1 MHSTSDSGAEDQ
13 ELVVQVAEVG
23 HLFTAPDTDPLA
35 QHEGEVMGEP
45 ALLRV
50 LRRLMAARSLSAGG
64 KLVVLLPAEKIEPGL
79 VQRVHA
85 ALERYCTLKLEDNDA
100 QLRITRRE
108 AARLLLRGLL
118 ILAVCVGLSSLFRA
132 DTITF
137 LPPLL
142 KNTLGE
148 GFNVIGWV
156 MLWRPVEAYFFD
168 PLPIRRSSAV
178 HRFLASLQLEI
189 RPQRLPA
196 DRSSA

>member
-1 MHSTSDSGAEDQ
+1 MRNTSDSPSEDQ
-13 ELVVQVAEVG
+13 ELVVQVAEVA
-23 HLFTAPDTDPLA
+23 HLFAAPDTDPLA

-50 LRRLMAARSLSAGG
+50 VRRLMAARRLSAAGT
-64 KLVVLLPAEKIEPGL
+64 LIVLLPAEKIEPGL
-79 VQRVHA
+79 AQRVHA

-118 ILAVCVGLSSLFRA
+118 ILAVCVALSALFRS

-137 LPPLL
+137 LPPFL
-142 KNTLGE
+142 KNALGE

-178 HRFLASLQLEI
+178 HRFLASLHLEI
-189 RPQRLPA
+189 RPQRSPA

>member
-1 MHSTSDSGAEDQ
+1 MNSASGMAVENH
-13 ELVVQVAEVG
+13 ELVVQVAEIS

-50 LRRLMAARSLSAGG
+50 VRRLLAARKMDGAA
-64 KLVVLLPAEKIEPGL
+64 KLVVLLPADKIEPG
-79 VQRVHA
+79 VVERA
-85 ALERYCTLKLEDNDA
+85 RTALTRYCTLKLEDNDA

-118 ILAVCVGLSSLFRA
+118 ILAVCVALSSLFRSDA
-132 DTITF
+132 ITF
-137 LPPLL
+137 LPPFLR
-142 KNTLGE
+142 NTLGE

-156 MLWRPVEAYFFD
+156 MLWRPVEAFFFD

-178 HRFLASLQLEI
+178 HRFLSSLQLEI
-189 RPQRLPA
+189 RPQRPPA
-196 DRSSA
+196 NL